1 MHGWDGGPGGGY
13 GAVEAEH
20 TMLKIESVR
29 EARPFTGPWHVMPK
43 NPAEVPIVGACA
55 RPQAKCND
63 SSYNDFWLD

>member
-1 MHGWDGGPGGGY
+1 
-13 GAVEAEH
+13 
-20 TMLKIESVR
+20 MLKIESVR